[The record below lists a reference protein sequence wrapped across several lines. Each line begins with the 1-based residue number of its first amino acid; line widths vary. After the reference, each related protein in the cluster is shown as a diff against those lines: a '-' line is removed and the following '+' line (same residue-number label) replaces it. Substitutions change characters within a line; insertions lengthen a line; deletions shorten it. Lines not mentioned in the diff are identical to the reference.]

1 MYGICGSLKSWPT
14 LKLRKNRSSENK
26 LKMVARILAFSGKM
40 WFGSLRLG
48 ITSKNKKGTGIWVWN
63 RLENGS
69 WEKFGLG
76 NRIDFLIPPPFKTIY
91 TKNIRWLTTL
101 NLNDNLVPRVSLL
114 SAPGLSS
121 LVPGGGKKR
130 DPGNQGWLNGVSSS
144 FFSFLEVF
152 RSQIKATRNFWSSI
166 IIPCPVPLLDR

>member
-1 MYGICGSLKSWPT
+1 MHHAYLWSYLMYGIRRGLKSWPT
-14 LKLRKNRSSENK
+14 LKLRNNRSGENK
-26 LKMVARILAFSGKM
+26 LKMVASICQLFRGKM

-48 ITSKNKKGTGIWVWN
+48 MTSKNRKGSGIWAWN

-76 NRIDFLIPPPFKTIY
+76 NRIDSLIPPPFKTIY
-91 TKNIRWLTTL
+91 TKNKRWLTTL

-114 SAPGLSS
+114 SAPGLYS

-130 DPGNQGWLNGVSSS
+130 DPGNQG
-144 FFSFLEVF
+144 
-152 RSQIKATRNFWSSI
+152 
-166 IIPCPVPLLDR
+166 